1 MKRNVGQ
8 GVATKPA
15 VMLGA
20 ARLTIGDIVDVADG
34 RRSILFSEAAEARI
48 EASARMLASLATAG
62 ERIYGVTTGLGAAV
76 DTALQA
82 DDDVQRRV
90 PLARCVGVGRI
101 SSRRELRAIIATR
114 AARLAQ
120 GCSGASLAAARG
132 LADLIER
139 DVQPVIPMTGSIGE
153 GDLAPL
159 AAIAAVLIGQG
170 FAILDGEII
179 PGAVALE
186 RAGLAPIRLVGKD
199 GLALVSSNA
208 ASIGPAVVCVADAQ
222 QVLSAAVAAGALSF
236 EAYRCSLNPVS
247 EAALALRPLPGQETV
262 AGALRG
268 LLEGGTLARP
278 GAARRLQDPLS
289 FRCIAPVMGAA
300 VAALDAA
307 RDIVEVEL
315 NSSDDNPA
323 ILAEGHSLPNAN
335 FDTTHLTLTFE
346 ALGLACARVA
356 AMVGERIMKLMS
368 PASSDL
374 PRFLSPIQNG
384 RNGYAT
390 VQKTVAALVAEIQH
404 RANPMPVVVL
414 PVADR
419 VEDYATMATAVVE
432 KTAEIVTRL
441 RLLIATELMVA
452 AQAVDLREAIA
463 LGRGSASVRA
473 TVREAVATLTED
485 RPATPDIEA
494 LDAMIAGGAFG
505 GFGRIWREAR

>member
-1 MKRNVGQ
+1 MN
-8 GVATKPA
+8 PA
-15 VMLGA
+15 VTLGA
-20 ARLTIGDIVDVADG
+20 ARLTISDIVDVADG
-34 RRSILFSEAAEARI
+34 QRAVTFSNAAEARI
-48 EASARMLASLATAG
+48 EASARALALLSAAG

-76 DTALQA
+76 DTSLQA
-82 DDDVQRRV
+82 DDGVQMRV
-90 PLARCVGVGRI
+90 PLARCVGVGRTG
-101 SSRRELRAIIATR
+101 SRRELRAIMAVR
-114 AARLAQ
+114 AARLAR

-132 LADLIER
+132 LAGLIER
-139 DVQPVIPMTGSIGE
+139 DVQPIVPMTGSIGE

-159 AAIAAVLIGQG
+159 AAIASVLIGQG
-170 FAILDGEII
+170 FATLDGEII

-186 RAGLAPIRLVGKD
+186 RAGLVPLRLVGKD

-208 ASIGPAVVCVADAQ
+208 ASVGPAVLCVADARRM
-222 QVLSAAVAAGALSF
+222 LSAAVAAGALSF
-236 EAYRCSLNPVS
+236 EAYRCSLNPLS
-247 EAALALRPLPGQETV
+247 EAALALRPLPGQEAIA
-262 AGALRG
+262 AGMRALFKDG
-268 LLEGGTLARP
+268 SLVQP

-300 VAALDAA
+300 LAALDSACA
-307 RDIVEVEL
+307 VVEAEL

-335 FDTTHLTLTFE
+335 FDTTHLTLAFE
-346 ALGLACARVA
+346 TLGLAMARVA

-374 PRFLSPIQNG
+374 PRFLSPIQSG

-404 RANPMPVVVL
+404 RANPMPVFVL

-432 KTAEIVTRL
+432 KTAKIVARL
-441 RLLIATELMVA
+441 RLLIAVELMVA
-452 AQAVDLREAIA
+452 AQAVDLREGIA
-463 LGRGSASVRA
+463 LGRGTAGVQAVVRG
-473 TVREAVATLTED
+473 AVAMLTED

-494 LDAMIAGGAFG
+494 LDAMIAAGAFDEL
-505 GFGRIWREAR
+505 GRIGQEAR

>member
-1 MKRNVGQ
+1 
-8 GVATKPA
+8 
-15 VMLGA
+15 
-20 ARLTIGDIVDVADG
+20 
-34 RRSILFSEAAEARI
+34 
-48 EASARMLASLATAG
+48 MLASLSAAG

-82 DDDVQRRV
+82 NDDVQMRV
-90 PLARCVGVGRI
+90 PLARCVGVGRT

-114 AARLAQ
+114 AARLAH
-120 GCSGASLAAARG
+120 GCSGASLAAARS
-132 LADLIER
+132 LAGLIER
-139 DVQPVIPMTGSIGE
+139 DVRPVVPMTGSIGE

-159 AAIAAVLIGQG
+159 AAIASVLTGQG
-170 FAILDGEII
+170 FATLDGEII

-186 RAGLAPIRLVGKD
+186 RAGLAPLRLVGKD
-199 GLALVSSNA
+199 GLTLVSSNA
-208 ASIGPAVVCVADAQ
+208 ASVGPAVLCVADAQ
-222 QVLSAAVAAGALSF
+222 HVLSAAVAAGALSF

-247 EAALALRPLPGQETV
+247 EAALALRPLPGQAAV
-262 AGALRG
+262 AGAMRD
-268 LLEGGTLARP
+268 LLEGGTLSQP

-307 RDIVEVEL
+307 RDIVEAEL

-335 FDTTHLTLTFE
+335 FDTTHLTLAFE
-346 ALGLACARVA
+346 TLGLACARVA

-368 PASSDL
+368 PASSEL

-404 RANPMPVVVL
+404 KANPMPVFVL

-432 KTAEIVTRL
+432 KTADIVARL
-441 RLLIATELMVA
+441 RLLIAVELMVA
-452 AQAVDLREAIA
+452 AQAVDLRDGIA
-463 LGRGSASVRA
+463 LGRGTAGVRA
-473 TVREAVATLTED
+473 AVRSAVAVLTED
-485 RPATPDIEA
+485 RPATPDIET
-494 LDAMIAGGAFG
+494 LDAMIATGAFDVFG
-505 GFGRIWREAR
+505 GIGEEAK